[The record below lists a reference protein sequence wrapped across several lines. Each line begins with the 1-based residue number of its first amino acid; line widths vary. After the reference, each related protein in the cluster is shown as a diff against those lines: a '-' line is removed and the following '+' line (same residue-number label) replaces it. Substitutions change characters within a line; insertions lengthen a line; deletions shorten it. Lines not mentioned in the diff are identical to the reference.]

1 MRHLKKGRKLNRT
14 SSHRKALFSNL
25 ASSLVI
31 NKRIIT
37 THPKAK
43 ELQKFIERLVTYAK
57 YEGERSLHGRRLI
70 QKKIVGALSKNIAN
84 ELIHNI
90 APQYSDRNGGYTRV
104 IKLENRKNDD
114 ALKALIEFVDLK
126 DVEDKNKE
134 KQLKNVSDDLVEDN
148 SKDK

>member
-43 ELQKFIERLVTYAK
+43 ELQRFVERLVTYAK
-57 YEGERSLHGRRLI
+57 YEGDKAIHGRRLI
-70 QKKIVGALSKNIAN
+70 QKKIQGKLSKNIAN

-90 APQYSDRNGGYTRV
+90 APQYSSRNGGYTRV

-126 DVEDKNKE
+126 NLSTEDDSKDAKKSEPKIIKE
-134 KQLKNVSDDLVEDN
+134 K
-148 SKDK
+148 

>member
-43 ELQKFIERLVTYAK
+43 ELQRFIERLITYAK
-57 YEGERSLHGRRLI
+57 YEGEKALHGRRLI
-70 QKKIVGALSKNIAN
+70 QKRILGARSKSIAN

-90 APQYSDRNGGYTRV
+90 APQYSSRNGGYTRV

-114 ALKALIEFVDLK
+114 ALKALIEFVNLK
-126 DVEDKNKE
+126 D
-134 KQLKNVSDDLVEDN
+134 LSDDSNSEDDEK
-148 SKDK
+148 SKSKTINQK